1 MHNLPR
7 STLTFIRT
15 YGHLCWDG
23 LLRHIVQISPQQLGA
38 FDVISPIQFFVD
50 RVCGIGRATHGEEQH
65 IFPGGLLEGQGNW
78 NAVD

>member
-1 MHNLPR
+1 MQNLPR

-23 LLRHIVQISPQQLGA
+23 LLRHIVQISPQQLGT

-50 RVCGIGRATHGEEQH
+50 RVCGIGRTAHGEEQH